1 MKLLLMITMAV
12 ELCLLLANSA
22 HGSCQGATCI
32 ATITSSGQ
40 CVTVSNYTD
49 IVDTSN
55 TVTVCVGTIPI
66 QISNGPEGCVI
77 LLDSTPHC
85 DSTYFCGQISLS
97 AKILPPLALCVT
109 SSGTDD
115 GLGMVH
121 DKCLPVISR
130 KRKREASDNSSFV
143 HSESMEDDP
152 ANVISRLFGIS
163 LGL

>member
-1 MKLLLMITMAV
+1 MFATAFA
-12 ELCLLLANSA
+12 LCLLLTNSA
-22 HGSCQGATCI
+22 HGSCGGATCTASI
-32 ATITSSGQ
+32 ITSGQ

-49 IVDTSN
+49 IVVINN
-55 TVTVCVGTIPI
+55 TVTVCAGGSPV

-77 LLDSTPHC
+77 LLDSTPLC

-97 AKILPPLALCVT
+97 VKVLPPLALCVT

-130 KRKREASDNSSFV
+130 KRKREASDNSSFLL
-143 HSESMEDDP
+143 SESMEDDP
-152 ANVISRLFGIS
+152 PNVISRLFGIS
-163 LGL
+163 MGL